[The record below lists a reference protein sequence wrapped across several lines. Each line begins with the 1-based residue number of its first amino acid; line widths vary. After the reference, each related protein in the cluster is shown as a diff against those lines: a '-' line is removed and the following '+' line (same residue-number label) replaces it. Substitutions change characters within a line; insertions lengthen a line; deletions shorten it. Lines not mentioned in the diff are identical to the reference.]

1 MKYLSLL
8 PLLLCISLCFAEEE
22 EKTIT
27 YKINGKEVTVKESE
41 NPALAKFV
49 NKIKEAAE
57 KQKAKEEGTEEKSEA
72 KPEPVKAEPAK
83 PALNATP
90 QTAENLYN
98 QGDFKSAYDHYKE
111 LAAKGDADAS
121 LMLAVMHSKGQGVD
135 ADEAAA
141 QAWFTRS
148 AEQGN
153 SSAKEFLKNSR
164 LTDAEKEKSLGYY
177 NDIAKEFD
185 EPEKA
190 ETAQDRYIEVQKSS
204 YSTSQPGTVDRTD
217 QDSLTVKTYKRK
229 PTGTYSGTSAKSYEN
244 APVKSYGHDRF
255 VLKKEY

>member
-1 MKYLSLL
+1 MKYISLL
-8 PLLLCISLCFAEEE
+8 SLLLCIPTGFAEEE

-27 YKINGKEVTVKESE
+27 YKINGEEVTVKESE
-41 NPALAKFV
+41 NPELAKFV
-49 NKIKEAAE
+49 NQVKAAAE
-57 KQKAKEEGTEEKSEA
+57 KRKAEEEAKSET
-72 KPEPVKAEPAK
+72 PEPVPVKAEPVK

-135 ADEAAA
+135 TDEAAA
-141 QAWFTRS
+141 HAWFTRS

-153 SSAKEFLKNSR
+153 NSAKEFIKNSR
-164 LTDAEKEKSLGYY
+164 LTGTEKEKSLGYY

-190 ETAQDRYIEVQKSS
+190 ESAGDRYIEVQKSS

-217 QDSLTVKTYKRK
+217 QSSLKVKTYKRK
-229 PTGTYSGTSAKSYEN
+229 PADTYSGTPVKSYDK
-244 APVKSYGHDRF
+244 APAKSYGHDRF